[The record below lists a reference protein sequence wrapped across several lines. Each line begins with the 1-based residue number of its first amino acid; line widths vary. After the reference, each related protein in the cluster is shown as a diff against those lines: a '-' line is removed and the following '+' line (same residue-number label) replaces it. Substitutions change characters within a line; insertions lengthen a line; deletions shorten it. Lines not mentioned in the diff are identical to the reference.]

1 MKRKSTYEKKQE
13 LKAFCRRQKCE
24 SCPLV
29 TKAYCMLGDESPK
42 AIDEAYAKTI
52 EVKVKRRE

>member
-13 LKAFCRRQKCE
+13 LEAFCRRQKCE

-29 TKAYCMLGDESPK
+29 TKAYCMLGDESPE
-42 AIDEAYAKTI
+42 AVDEAYDKMI
-52 EVKVKRRE
+52 KSKLKVN